1 MQGGKPQYVWDDEPK
16 GDTEGATIGLMLGLP
31 LGEDVGETNGVNKGV
46 LMYKNL
52 DFGHQ
57 R

>member
-1 MQGGKPQYVWDDEPK
+1 VGNHNKFGMMNPK
-16 GDTEGATIGLMLGLP
+16 EILRVQPLNKCLGLS
-31 LGEDVGETNGVNKGV
+31 LGEDVGETNGVNEGV
-46 LMYKNL
+46 SMDKNL